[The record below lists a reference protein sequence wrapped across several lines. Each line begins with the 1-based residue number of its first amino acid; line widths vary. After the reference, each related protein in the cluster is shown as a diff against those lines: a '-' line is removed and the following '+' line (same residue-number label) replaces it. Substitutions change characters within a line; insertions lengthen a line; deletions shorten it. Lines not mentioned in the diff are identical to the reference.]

1 MKINDAVLINGSPC
15 PRRVLSVCEKYVIF
29 QNTYGNPEAVKRENV
44 SDVVGHFK
52 FSIFGWRF
60 IGREV

>member
-1 MKINDAVLINGSPC
+1 MKINDAVLVGNSPF
-15 PRRVLSVCEKYVIF
+15 PKRILSICEKYVIF
-29 QNTYGNPEAVKRENV
+29 QNSYGNPESVKRENV
-44 SDVVGHFK
+44 SEVVGRFK